1 MLDAGIIYP
10 ISDSK
15 WVSPVQVVPKKGGMT
30 VVKNKANELIPTRTV
45 TGWRVCID
53 YRKLN
58 DATRKDHFPLPFID
72 QMIEKL
78 AGHDYYCFLDGYSGY
93 NQIHIAPED
102 QEKTTFTCPY
112 GTFAFRRMPFGLCNA
127 PATFQRCMM
136 SIFSDMLENFIEIFM
151 DDFSVFG
158 KSFESCLVNLGCVLK
173 RCKETNLLLNWEKCH
188 FMVREGIVLG
198 HKVSKVGIEVDRA
211 KVEIIEKL
219 PPPTSVKGVRSF
231 LGHAGFYRRF
241 IRDFSKTSK
250 PLCALLEKDTA
261 FNFDDNCL
269 QAFNILKEKL
279 TSAPVIVAPDW
290 ELPFELM
297 CDTSNYV
304 VGAVLG

>member
-1 MLDAGIIYP
+1 MQTHSSTTEKTQPYSQGGSKERSAKLLDAGIIYP

-30 VVKNKANELIPTRTV
+30 VVKNDANELIPTRTV

-72 QMIEKL
+72 QMLEKL

-93 NQIHIAPED
+93 NQIHIASED

-158 KSFESCLVNLGCVLK
+158 KSFESCLTNLGCVLK

-198 HKVSKVGIEVDRA
+198 HKVSAKGIEVDRA
-211 KVEIIEKL
+211 KVEVIEKL
-219 PPPTSVKGVRSF
+219 PPPTSVKGIRSF
-231 LGHAGFYRRF
+231 LGHAASTGDLLGTSLKSLDLCVIYLK
-241 IRDFSKTSK
+241 KTLL
-250 PLCALLEKDTA
+250 LCLMK
-261 FNFDDNCL
+261 
-269 QAFNILKEKL
+269 
-279 TSAPVIVAPDW
+279 IV
-290 ELPFELM
+290 
-297 CDTSNYV
+297 CRHSTY
-304 VGAVLG
+304 